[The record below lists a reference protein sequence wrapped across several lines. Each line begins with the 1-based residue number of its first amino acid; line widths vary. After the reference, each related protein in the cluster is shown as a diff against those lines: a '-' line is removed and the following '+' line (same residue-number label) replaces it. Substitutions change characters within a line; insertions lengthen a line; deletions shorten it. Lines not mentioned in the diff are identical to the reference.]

1 MKPSTSEKQF
11 LPSCRKKSAVFGM
24 NRYVPMSYILSFK
37 LGSESRPKFK
47 TLSRSRLAATF
58 VECRAFV
65 FLFGPVKS
73 HLNITR
79 WQMS

>member
-37 LGSESRPKFK
+37 LGERKSPKVQNSLEIAIGGNFRGMSCVCVLVRP
-47 TLSRSRLAATF
+47 
-58 VECRAFV
+58 
-65 FLFGPVKS
+65 G
-73 HLNITR
+73 
-79 WQMS
+79 